1 MSALEIRLDN
11 DLSNIFDIEQN
22 GLSVGHIELK
32 WTGTQATI
40 TLCGTS
46 YDAWWRGILSPT
58 YYLGADGTC
67 VASARRPTFLHRR
80 FVVQTGAKT
89 YALAVRNFVGLEFV
103 LTESDVEIGFITRHG
118 TRKMKAE
125 FPDDLL
131 LEVQAFLIWLTMCA
145 AINIE

>member
-1 MSALEIRLDN
+1 MSALEIGLDS
-11 DLSNIFDIEQN
+11 DLSNVFHIEQN
-22 GLSVGHIELK
+22 GLSVGQIELE

-46 YDAWWRGILSPT
+46 YDAWWNGILSPT
-58 YYLGADGTC
+58 YYLGADGRC
-67 VASARRPTFLHRR
+67 VTSARRPTFLHRR

-89 YALAVRNFVGLEFV
+89 YKLAVRNFVGLEFV
-103 LTESDVEIGFITRHG
+103 LTESDVEIGSITRHG

-131 LEVQAFLIWLTMCA
+131 LEVQAFLIWLAMCA

>member
-1 MSALEIRLDN
+1 MSALEIALDN
-11 DLSNIFDIEQN
+11 DLSDIFHIEQN
-22 GLSVGHIELK
+22 GLSVGQVELK

-46 YDAWWRGILSPT
+46 YDAWWKGILSPT
-58 YYLGADGTC
+58 YYLAADGKR

-89 YALAVRNFVGLEFV
+89 YKLAVRNLVGLEFV
-103 LTESDVEIGFITRHG
+103 LTESDVEIGAIARHR
-118 TRKMKAE
+118 TRKMRAE

-131 LEVQAFLIWLTMCA
+131 LEVQAFLIWLAMCA
-145 AINIE
+145 AIDIE